1 MLPWRSHGWYSQL
14 PDVRRRDDGLREQDA
29 LRRLEAVR
37 EFLYASCV
45 SFHDQD
51 LEARLLV
58 HVRVGRRPDRPE
70 EIVLPVKDPM
80 RHHSDVVAV
89 DERDRA
95 DDLSARFP
103 ALPDERAPNELPQ
116 RLGPTRESFGAD
128 EPIEIVEEPRL
139 ERDADAVH
147 GHVLPRTHPGV
158 TEVFKAPANV

>member
-1 MLPWRSHGWYSQL
+1 MLPWRSHGWYSRL
-14 PDVRRRDDGLREQDA
+14 PDVRRRDHGLREQDP

-58 HVRVGRRPDRPE
+58 QVRVGRRADRPE
-70 EIVLPVKDPM
+70 EVVLPMKDPM
-80 RHHSDVVAV
+80 GHHPDVVAI

-103 ALPDERAPNELPQ
+103 ALSDERAPDQLPQ
-116 RLGPTRESFGAD
+116 RLGAARESFGAD
-128 EPIEIVEEPRL
+128 EPIEVGEEPPL
-139 ERDADAVH
+139 E
-147 GHVLPRTHPGV
+147 
-158 TEVFKAPANV
+158 

>member
-14 PDVRRRDDGLREQDA
+14 PDVRRRDHGLREQDA

-37 EFLYASCV
+37 EFLYASCI

-51 LEARLLV
+51 FEARLFIEV
-58 HVRVGRRPDRPE
+58 GVGRRPDRPE
-70 EIVLPVKDPM
+70 EVVLPVKDAM

-95 DDLSARFP
+95 DDLSARLS

-116 RLGPTRESFGAD
+116 RLGATVESFGAD
-128 EPIEIVEEPRL
+128 EPVEVVEESPL

-147 GHVLPRTHPGV
+147 GHVLPPTHPGV
-158 TEVFKAPANV
+158 TGVFKASANA

>member
-1 MLPWRSHGWYSQL
+1 MLPWSSHGWYSRL

-37 EFLYASCV
+37 EFLYASRV
-45 SFHDQD
+45 PFDNQD

-70 EIVLPVKDPM
+70 EIVLPVKDSM
-80 RHHSDVVAV
+80 RHHSDVVAI

-95 DDLSARFP
+95 DDLSARFS

-116 RLGPTRESFGAD
+116 RLGATPESFGAD
-128 EPIEIVEEPRL
+128 KPIEIVEEAPL
-139 ERDADAVH
+139 QRDADAVH

-158 TEVFKAPANV
+158 TGVFKASANA